1 VGLASAYI
9 DRNVRFG
16 EDAFWVDS
24 AIDLCKRAVSI
35 DPTQARAYVV
45 LARAYRCKNL
55 FDQAAETITKALR
68 LAPNDAEVNFRA
80 GSQRLGSSADSEA
93 YSMLRKAYSL
103 DPNDPRK
110 SYLLGLICAVIG
122 EDELREKCMQRTIQ
136 LESDA
141 DRKKMLECE
150 LLTQR
155 REYLKAFNEL
165 KDLPPD
171 AVAYGPS
178 ALDLRVACAERASD
192 WSFAIRATE
201 AKADTDAWAQFH
213 LALAYHFSGDAT
225 RASAEATKL
234 QTSAKSLLTI
244 HSTDRDGMYYLAVS
258 DRILGLRDEANEL
271 LRKLFPESISVLPES
286 LTLFRDD
293 PSLDVFKQ
301 DSSYQELVASY
312 DKKDAETRARI
323 AEIEKSSPQ

>member
-1 VGLASAYI
+1 
-9 DRNVRFG
+9 VRFG

-155 REYLKAFNEL
+155 LSICVSHVRNVRVIGRSQFERQRPRLPLKRKFWAPGASGKL
-165 KDLPPD
+165 SS
-171 AVAYGPS
+171 AVPGLSYRRQHQGARHRRTTSKRHRQASIIASRSIPLQLSCFTNHRLGPS
-178 ALDLRVACAERASD
+178 SRML
-192 WSFAIRATE
+192 
-201 AKADTDAWAQFH
+201 
-213 LALAYHFSGDAT
+213 
-225 RASAEATKL
+225 
-234 QTSAKSLLTI
+234 
-244 HSTDRDGMYYLAVS
+244 
-258 DRILGLRDEANEL
+258 
-271 LRKLFPESISVLPES
+271 
-286 LTLFRDD
+286 
-293 PSLDVFKQ
+293 
-301 DSSYQELVASY
+301 
-312 DKKDAETRARI
+312 
-323 AEIEKSSPQ
+323 

>member
-1 VGLASAYI
+1 
-9 DRNVRFG
+9 VRFG

-201 AKADTDAWAQFH
+201 AKATTEKEILGAWCFWKTVQRCSRTILPETTSGCTSSANDLKETSPSEYYCFEVNTSPAF
-213 LALAYHFSGDAT
+213 LFYESPARPVVADALAEFLAQ
-225 RASAEATKL
+225 REA
-234 QTSAKSLLTI
+234 
-244 HSTDRDGMYYLAVS
+244 
-258 DRILGLRDEANEL
+258 
-271 LRKLFPESISVLPES
+271 
-286 LTLFRDD
+286 
-293 PSLDVFKQ
+293 
-301 DSSYQELVASY
+301 
-312 DKKDAETRARI
+312 
-323 AEIEKSSPQ
+323 